1 MSFRLSKI
9 KVILYGEVQIVQN
22 NIINLIL
29 AHVEV
34 FMLFK
39 KSSLSKD
46 MFINFREGARTTGRE
61 TEKER
66 ERNINV
72 REKH

>member
-46 MFINFREGARTTGRE
+46 MFINFREGARKTGRE